1 VKPVVAYARMST
13 EDQCLSIAGQFAA
26 IKIAAETHGWEI
38 VAQFTDE
45 GVSGSVDPM
54 ERPQCR
60 LALALAKGLECS
72 VVVHRVDRLTRDH
85 AHFVTLQ
92 KKYTFI
98 EAEDVHGTTLLRNFK
113 SLLAEEELVKI
124 RKRTKDGLAELKK
137 NAAAGDVE
145 AQAKIA
151 RRDAG
156 RAAAWAVGNGAAMQA
171 KADNANYRAKS
182 LDAELKAC
190 LYERQPTLA
199 AIAKCLNAKGVT
211 TARGKEFSPMTVKR
225 MMERLGLTFHVT
237 PAEQQR
243 TPIPKH
249 FVRRSGLG

>member
-1 VKPVVAYARMST
+1 MKQVVAYARMST
-13 EDQCLSIAGQFAA
+13 DDQCLSVGGQFAA
-26 IKIAAETHGWEI
+26 IKIAAEANGWEI

-45 GVSGSVDPM
+45 GVSGSIDPL

-60 LALALAKGLECS
+60 LALAMAKGLDCP

-98 EAEDVHGTTLLRNFK
+98 EAEDVHGGGLVRNIK
-113 SLLAEEELVKI
+113 SLLAEEELLKI
-124 RKRTKDGLAELKK
+124 RKRTKDGLAELK
-137 NAAAGDVE
+137 NLAAAGNVE

-156 RAAAWAVGNGAAMQA
+156 RAKAWTVGNGAAMRA
-171 KADNANYRAKS
+171 KADNANSRAKS
-182 LDAELKAC
+182 LEAELKAC
-190 LYERQPTLA
+190 LFDRQPSFA

-211 TARGKEFSPMTVKR
+211 TARGSEFSPMTVKR
-225 MMERLGLTFHVT
+225 MMERLGLAF
-237 PAEQQR
+237 P
-243 TPIPKH
+243 
-249 FVRRSGLG
+249 